1 MNTNRAEA
9 VALAEATAAAA
20 TEVTAVEVGA
30 DIGELLAIGL
40 GVLVALIVTV
50 LATWAFVKAWRDRGG
65 P

>member
-1 MNTNRAEA
+1 MSGI
-9 VALAEATAAAA
+9 
-20 TEVTAVEVGA
+20 VTAVEMGA